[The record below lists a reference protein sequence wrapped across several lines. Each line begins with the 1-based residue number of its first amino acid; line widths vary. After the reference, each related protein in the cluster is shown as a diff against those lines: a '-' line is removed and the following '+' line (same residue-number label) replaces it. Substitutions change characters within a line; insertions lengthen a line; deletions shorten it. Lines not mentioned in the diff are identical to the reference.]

1 VIRVEHFA
9 GSAREWDEFARSQA
23 GYTHFHGYAWRSVI
37 EDVFGHE
44 CVYLAARNE
53 SNALEAILPLVRVK
67 SMLFGHFLVSMPFL
81 NYGGPL
87 GSAAGVRAIVDE
99 AVELARAGKVKL
111 LELRSR
117 VPQPIALPVSHRK
130 VTVVLALEATADAT
144 FKKFDAKLRSQIRR
158 PEKDGVTVRFGVDQ
172 VDPFF
177 HVFSRHMRDLGTP
190 TQPKRLFTE
199 IVDTFGDDVWIAC
212 AYLGGHPVAAGCGF
226 VFGDEFELTWASSL
240 REYNRSAPNMLL
252 YWALMQRA
260 CAAGLRTFNFG
271 RCTPGSGTH
280 RFKMQ
285 WGGREEPLWW
295 YGLSDGEQ
303 ATTPSPDD
311 SAYRWG
317 PRVWRH
323 LPTPIATALGPEIVR
338 YIP

>member
-9 GSAREWDEFARSQA
+9 GSAKEWDEFARSQT
-23 GYTHFHGYAWRSVI
+23 GYTQFHRYAWRSVI
-37 EDVFGHE
+37 QDVFGHE

-53 SNALEAILPLVRVK
+53 SNAIEAVLPLVRVK
-67 SMLFGHFLVSMPFL
+67 SLVFGHFLVSMPFL

-87 GSAAGVRAIVDE
+87 GTPNGVRAIVAE
-99 AVELARAGKVKL
+99 SVELARAGKVKL

-117 VPQPIALPVSHRK
+117 VPQPIDLPVSHRK
-130 VTVVLALEATADAT
+130 ITVLLDLDASAETT

-158 PEKDGVTVRFGVDQ
+158 PEKDGVTVRFGADQ
-172 VDPFF
+172 VEPFF
-177 HVFSRHMRDLGTP
+177 QVFSRHMRDLGTP
-190 TQPKRLFTE
+190 TQPKRLFAAIAEQFT
-199 IVDTFGDDVWIAC
+199 DAWIAC
-212 AYLGGHPVAAGCGF
+212 AYLRGQPVAAGCGF
-226 VFGDEFELTWASSL
+226 VFGDEFELTWAASL

-260 CAAGLRTFNFG
+260 VTAGLSTFNFG

-285 WGGREEPLWW
+285 WGGREQPLWW
-295 YGLSDGEQ
+295 YGLSEHDH

-317 PRVWRH
+317 PRVWRR
-323 LPTPIATALGPEIVR
+323 LPMPIATALGPGIVR